1 MKPIAI
7 WGSSGH
13 AKVLVEFLG
22 HSGYELTVLFDSNA
36 AAVSPFPGV
45 PLYVGRDGF
54 ATWRRIASGTSDFLV
69 AIGGDRGRDRCAL
82 HDYLVSQGMTPATV
96 IHPTAFV
103 AGSAQLGP
111 GGQVLAQAAVCAE
124 VKMGRSCIIN
134 TGASVDHESTLGDGV
149 HIAPGAVVAG
159 CAKIGA
165 RVMIGIG
172 ALVLPRITIGD
183 DAVIG
188 AGSVVTKNIPAR
200 VTAYGAPARIIRHHT

>member
-22 HSGYELTVLFDSNA
+22 HSGYELAVLFDNSA

-45 PLYVGRDGF
+45 PLYVGREGF
-54 ATWRRIASGTSDFLV
+54 AAWRRTASGTLDFLV
-69 AIGGDRGRDRCAL
+69 AIGGDRGRDRSEL
-82 HDYLVSQGMTPATV
+82 HDYLVSQGLNPATV

-103 AGSAQLGP
+103 AGSAQLGS
-111 GGQVLAQAAVCAE
+111 GSQILAQAAVCAE
-124 VKMGRSCIIN
+124 VRTGRSCIIN
-134 TGASVDHESTLGDGV
+134 TGASVDHESILGDGV

-159 CAKIGA
+159 CVNIGA
-165 RVMIGIG
+165 RTTIGCG
-172 ALVLPRITIGD
+172 AVVLPRITIGD